1 MFAQRHTVLL
11 AAGLLTAALCSPAS
25 SGENATAGLA
35 PSPTPTASAQ
45 PGVTAGAQSPAVETA
60 TQITGIGIEEP
71 TRDFETLAKRIAVR
85 APIETEPPLI
95 LGVRF

>member
-25 SGENATAGLA
+25 SAENATAGLA
-35 PSPTPTASAQ
+35 PRPTPNMSIQ
-45 PGVTAGAQSPAVETA
+45 PGVTAGAQPPAVETA
-60 TQITGIGIEEP
+60 TQVTGIGIEEP
-71 TRDFETLAKRIAVR
+71 TRAVEALAKRFAVR
-85 APIETEPPLI
+85 APIVTETPLI